1 MNLNKQFLLKIERF
15 NNNKFSHKLNINNLK
30 IKKQKYNF

>member
-15 NNNKFSHKLNINNLK
+15 NNNKFSHKLNINKPEN
-30 IKKQKYNF
+30 